1 VHYRDDIIRCAGAAG
16 SAGRSAHSLESHGLT
31 YLESTNLGTV
41 CFHPHGW
48 AAGPWGTH
56 YTVTDLGTLG
66 GTFGEANALNNKAW
80 VVGDANLPG
89 DTVRHAF
96 LWRKGL
102 MKNLGTLGGPN
113 SLAAA
118 LNERGEVTG
127 FSDTST
133 PDPLKEDF
141 CGFGTNLVCLP
152 FFWQNGAMAPLP
164 TLGGS
169 GQALEINGRGQVV
182 GVSENT
188 TPDPTC
194 VDTPQVLHFEPVLWE
209 KGETIHELPTFP
221 GDPDGFADAI
231 NDRGQVVGQTGDCIS
246 PFHGVL
252 WDHDTV
258 MDLGKLGELQLAPRD
273 INNKGQV
280 VGFAFSP
287 DLTTFLAF
295 LWQNGVATNL
305 GTLPA
310 PLGIASFAFSVNE
323 KGQVVGTSIDEQG
336 DPHAFIWQ
344 QGVMTELNDLT
355 PAGSPLFL
363 LFGFSINSRG
373 EIVGSGIQVST
384 GEARLFGG
392 PEQW

>member
-1 VHYRDDIIRCAGAAG
+1 
-16 SAGRSAHSLESHGLT
+16 
-31 YLESTNLGTV
+31 
-41 CFHPHGW
+41 
-48 AAGPWGTH
+48 
-56 YTVTDLGTLG
+56 
-66 GTFGEANALNNKAW
+66 
-80 VVGDANLPG
+80 
-89 DTVRHAF
+89 
-96 LWRKGL
+96 
-102 MKNLGTLGGPN
+102 
-113 SLAAA
+113 
-118 LNERGEVTG
+118 
-127 FSDTST
+127 
-133 PDPLKEDF
+133 
-141 CGFGTNLVCLP
+141 
-152 FFWQNGAMAPLP
+152 
-164 TLGGS
+164 
-169 GQALEINGRGQVV
+169 
-182 GVSENT
+182 
-188 TPDPTC
+188 
-194 VDTPQVLHFEPVLWE
+194 VLWE

-221 GDPDGFADAI
+221 GDPDGVADAI

-287 DLTTFLAF
+287 DFTTFLAF

-310 PLGIASFAFSVNE
+310 PLGIASFGFSVNE

-384 GEARLFGG
+384 GEEHAYLAVPSNGEVTGESTTSAAPGNSSERPKVVL
-392 PEQW
+392 PENVRKMLHQRMAQRYRIRGLASSPRD